1 MKKSKVTIWDLIY
14 TIPYHQD
21 HNTHKVYVE
30 QVCED
35 LEIHDKFQL
44 NSNQYQ
50 EFKSFCIELGEMIN
64 GIYEKFGGELSGMN
78 GAEDTD
84 EIVEELKLNPE
95 KLVLFF
101 DENGKVQI
109 NTYFYETN

>member
-1 MKKSKVTIWDLIY
+1 MVNLTIWDLLY

-21 HNTHKVYVE
+21 HKTHRVYVE
-30 QVCED
+30 EVCED
-35 LEIHDKFQL
+35 LQIHDKFQL

-84 EIVEELKLNPE
+84 MIVEELKLDGE
-95 KLVLFF
+95 KKVLFF

>member
-1 MKKSKVTIWDLIY
+1 
-14 TIPYHQD
+14 
-21 HNTHKVYVE
+21 
-30 QVCED
+30 
-35 LEIHDKFQL
+35 
-44 NSNQYQ
+44 
-50 EFKSFCIELGEMIN
+50 MID

-84 EIVEELKLNPE
+84 EIIEELKLDPE